1 MVELTHAEGVSPPAE
16 RRWREETVYTDAE
29 DGVLLQGTLTL
40 PEVET
45 GPTAVY
51 IHGYNV
57 SANLP
62 FITRIAR
69 ELAVRG
75 HACLAANTRGHDLA
89 TWLFRKDRQTMIG
102 GAWYERFDESP
113 RDLAAWITFA
123 HARRARPVILIGHS
137 FGALKAVHY
146 QASKADPRVGAVVVA
161 AAPVRR
167 YARQDPE
174 REKLAATLV
183 EQGRGLELLPWS
195 DAETLLGTTSAQTY
209 HSWRG
214 HTFDLFG
221 VETAEPAIA
230 RLRCAVFAIYGS
242 NDVTATADDI
252 ALIERNARSAE
263 RRGVEIVEGGDH
275 GFVGVEDAFAD
286 RVSRWSRAVPS
297 LQG

>member
-1 MVELTHAEGVSPPAE
+1 MSQRVEQQ
-16 RRWREETVYTDAE
+16 WREETVYTDAE

-51 IHGYNV
+51 IHGYAV

-69 ELAVRG
+69 AFAVRG

-89 TWLFRKDRQTMIG
+89 TWLFRKDGQTMIG

-113 RDLAAWITFA
+113 RDLAAWITLA
-123 HARRARPVILIGHS
+123 HARRARPLILIGHS
-137 FGALKAVHY
+137 FGGLKAVHY
-146 QASKADPRVGAVVVA
+146 QALTADPRVGAVVVA
-161 AAPVRR
+161 SAPVRR
-167 YARQDPE
+167 YTRQDPE
-174 REKLAATLV
+174 RERLAAGLV

-195 DAETLLGTTSAQTY
+195 DVDTLLGTTSAQTY

-214 HTFDLFG
+214 RTFDLFG

-230 RLRCAVFAIYGS
+230 RLRCGVLAIYGS
-242 NDVTATADDI
+242 KDDTATADDI
-252 ALIERNARSAE
+252 ALIEQNARSAE
-263 RRGVEIVEGGDH
+263 QRRVEIVEGGDH
-275 GFVGVEDAFAD
+275 GFVGVEDTFAD
-286 RVSRWSRAVPS
+286 RVSRWARTVPS
-297 LQG
+297 LQA